1 MHFEKTTKCGAVK
14 SCSVFSCVL
23 ENKRKDMYN
32 RHYECMST
40 VYPITHAHRRRH
52 VHFVIMTLD
61 EIRLRRL
68 TNQYLLIPADKLTVV
83 RDLCGIQSQ
92 FMGNAMHSLKIRCK
106 DFDEE
111 TVKDGLVKNWTV
123 RGTVHVF
130 VEEDLPLF
138 IHCNHGR
145 DYRRNEW
152 TGSTFWNQ
160 REKWAL
166 TPQRQKYLSEVILEA
181 LAKED
186 HTREELKQICR
197 DHGMTPAE
205 ESNMFD
211 AWGGGIRQL
220 CERGF
225 LNYVVQEKKAFC
237 LSPEFTPI
245 PEEEANLEIAGR
257 YFTNFG
263 PATIHDA
270 MYFFHTSA
278 TQVKKWISQLPV
290 DSFDFDGK
298 TWFWIENGKSYDCNI
313 PECLFLSGFDQLMLG
328 YEKKESLF
336 LQPENLR
343 SIFNMAGIV
352 MPALML
358 NGQIAGRW
366 KKRDRTL
373 SVELFRDL
381 SPNEMT
387 AVKAKSE
394 ELWPDI
400 GKLDVK

>member
-1 MHFEKTTKCGAVK
+1 
-14 SCSVFSCVL
+14 
-23 ENKRKDMYN
+23 
-32 RHYECMST
+32 
-40 VYPITHAHRRRH
+40 
-52 VHFVIMTLD
+52 MTLD

-68 TNQYLLIPADKLTVV
+68 ANQYLLTPADKLTVV

-92 FMGNAMHSLKIRCK
+92 FMGNALHSLKIRCR

-130 VEEDLPLF
+130 AEEDLPLF
-138 IHCNHGR
+138 IHCNNGR

-152 TGSTFWNQ
+152 TGYTFWNQ

-166 TPQRQKYLSEVILEA
+166 MPQRQKYLSEVILEA

-197 DHGMTPAE
+197 EYGMTPAE
-205 ESNMFD
+205 ESSMFD

-245 PEEEANLEIAGR
+245 PEENANLEIARR

-290 DSFDFDGK
+290 DSFYFDGK
-298 TWFWIENGKSYDCNI
+298 IWFWIENGKNYDCDI
-313 PECLFLSGFDQLMLG
+313 PQCLFLAGFDQLMLG

-336 LQPENLR
+336 LR
-343 SIFNMAGIV
+343 SEDMRAIFNLAGIV

-358 NGQIAGRW
+358 NGQVVGRW
-366 KKRDRTL
+366 KKKERTL

-381 SPNEMT
+381 SPNEMS
-387 AVKAKSE
+387 AMKAKAE
-394 ELWPDI
+394 ELWQDI